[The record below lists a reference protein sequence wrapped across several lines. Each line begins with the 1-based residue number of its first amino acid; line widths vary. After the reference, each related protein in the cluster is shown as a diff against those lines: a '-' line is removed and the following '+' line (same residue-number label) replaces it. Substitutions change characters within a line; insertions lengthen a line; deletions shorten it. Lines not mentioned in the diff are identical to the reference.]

1 MSKRR
6 ARREWV
12 QNLARPQVREGLAVR
27 DVATVT
33 GDPGGDV
40 VAAELFIYDYID
52 SWGGDWG
59 VSASMVLTALAQI
72 PGRALNVR
80 LNSPGGE
87 YFEGV
92 AIANALRSHDG
103 PVNVYIDGMAASA
116 ASVIAMAGET
126 VTMGI
131 GSQLM
136 IHDASTITWGN
147 PAEHRR
153 ALDMLDQTSDDIAA
167 QYAAKAGGDVKDWR
181 AAMVAETWYTAAQA
195 VAAGLADVVAGAPLA
210 EEGDDESCDCGEDS
224 CDECSGQ
231 DESAGERPAPYKA
244 EAGTNDVALAAMFA
258 ELRAE
263 LIAAVAVSRE
273 TPAPTTPDPLPAPA
287 DEAPSAALPDAEFTP
302 ELIRSAFRKVTT

>member
-12 QNLARPQVREGLAVR
+12 QNLARPQVREGMAVR
-27 DVATVT
+27 NAVT
-33 GDPGGDV
+33 TEASGSAP
-40 VAAELFIYDYID
+40 AELFIYDYID

-59 VSASMVLTALAQI
+59 VSASMVLAALAQI

-80 LNSPGGE
+80 VNSPGGE

-92 AIANALRSHDG
+92 AIANALRSHDA
-103 PVNVYIDGMAASA
+103 PVNVFIDGMAASA

-136 IHDASTITWGN
+136 IHDASCFTIGN

-153 ALDMLDQTSDDIAA
+153 ALDMLEQTSDDIAA

-195 VAAGLADVVAGAPLA
+195 VEAGLADVVAGAPPA
-210 EEGDDESCDCGEDS
+210 EESDDEDEESDESSESDGDDEGSEKKS
-224 CDECSGQ
+224 
-231 DESAGERPAPYKA
+231 APYKA
-244 EAGTNDVALAAMFA
+244 EAEVPAWATSLLGEIA
-258 ELRAE
+258 ELRTSV
-263 LIAAVAVSRE
+263 AAVAVSRE
-273 TPAPTTPDPLPAPA
+273 TPESTTPDPPAAPA
-287 DEAPSAALPDAEFTP
+287 ADPSAALPDAEFNP

>member
-1 MSKRR
+1 
-6 ARREWV
+6 V
-12 QNLARPQVREGLAVR
+12 QNLAKPQIREGLAVR
-27 DVATVT
+27 NAVT
-33 GDPGGDV
+33 PPEAGDSTA
-40 VAAELFIYDYID
+40 AAELFIYDYID

-59 VSASMVLTALAQI
+59 VSASMVLAALAQV

-80 LNSPGGE
+80 VNSPGGE

-103 PVNVYIDGMAASA
+103 PVNVFIDGMAASA

-136 IHDASTITWGN
+136 IHDASCITLGN

-153 ALDMLDQTSDDIAA
+153 ALDMLEQTSDDIAA
-167 QYAAKAGGDVKDWR
+167 QYAAKAGGEVKDWR

-195 VAAGLADVVAGAPLA
+195 VEAGLADAVAGAPPA
-210 EEGDDESCDCGEDS
+210 EEDDDEDEESEESTEEGDEDEKK
-224 CDECSGQ
+224 
-231 DESAGERPAPYKA
+231 AAPYKA
-244 EAGTNDVALAAMFA
+244 EADVPAWASSLLAEIA
-258 ELRAE
+258 ELRT
-263 LIAAVAVSRE
+263 AVAVSRE
-273 TPAPTTPDPLPAPA
+273 TPASTTPDPPAVPA
-287 DEAPSAALPDAEFTP
+287 ADPSAALPDAEFTP